1 MSVDQRVRAA
11 LHAAADAYEPDEA
24 EALRIVVARTGGV
37 RRTRQPWRVLAAAI
51 AVVAVVLVAVGI
63 GQLLR
68 GSPRSSAV
76 AAAPLP
82 GRYVVDVSE
91 TSAGENRD
99 IAGRW
104 VVVLAEDGTIQLT
117 PPETY
122 SLART
127 GSSYRTD
134 GHTLRTDVLLDYP
147 GCQAGTSSLG
157 VYLWHAYTDQVQ
169 FVVVDDEC
177 APRIALFTD
186 QRWERLP

>member
-1 MSVDQRVRAA
+1 M
-11 LHAAADAYEPDEA
+11 
-24 EALRIVVARTGGV
+24 
-37 RRTRQPWRVLAAAI
+37 
-51 AVVAVVLVAVGI
+51 
-63 GQLLR
+63 
-68 GSPRSSAV
+68 
-76 AAAPLP
+76 
-82 GRYVVDVSE
+82 VDVSE
-91 TSAGENRD
+91 TSAGEKPRHRRTLG
-99 IAGRW
+99 GRPRRGRHHPID
-104 VVVLAEDGTIQLT
+104 AT
-117 PPETY
+117 ETY

-134 GHTLRTDVLLDYP
+134 GTLFGTDVLLDYP